1 VVDALKISHSYQT
14 LINTLHVMCMF
25 MYINQY
31 IATQLLKNNV
41 IRMEMKDVL
50 IRFSRTNPQKL
61 QMAFYTINF

>member
-1 VVDALKISHSYQT
+1 
-14 LINTLHVMCMF
+14 MCMF

-31 IATQLLKNNV
+31 IATKLLKNNV

-61 QMAFYTINF
+61 QMTFYTINF